1 MGILTYIKLGV
12 LAVALGA
19 VAYFVWDYRSL
30 KRENTEYAVQVEA
43 ATVRIRDAETRLV
56 EQVKSSNAAL
66 AKLKEEFY
74 AEREQRKL
82 TERNYAEANDR
93 ITDLMADSQEE
104 KAKYESGRLARLAAA
119 KGGLLTRLAAT
130 GAKKR
135 NTEWTSLNSEWQAI
149 AP

>member
-1 MGILTYIKLGV
+1 MPILTYIKLGV

-30 KRENTEYAVQVEA
+30 KEANKQYAVELETARTSV
-43 ATVRIRDAETRLV
+43 RDAKTRLV
-56 EQVKSSNAAL
+56 EQVESSNAAL

-82 TERNYAEANDR
+82 SERNYAESNDK
-93 ITDLMADSQEE
+93 IADLMADAQED

-119 KGGLLTRLAAT
+119 KGGLLSRLAKT

-135 NTEWTSLNSEWQAI
+135 NTEWQDLAHD
-149 AP
+149 